1 MTSKL
6 YLYLA
11 TMTIWLTACSSNH
24 TETNTGAA
32 ASVAITTVNAGDVTI
47 YKDYPA
53 NVEGETDVQIRT
65 QVNGILEK
73 IYVDEGA
80 YVTKG
85 QLLFKVNDR
94 EYKEQLNNANAELLA
109 AKAAVSNAQLEVSK
123 VKPLVEA
130 KVVAVMQ
137 LQTAQANYDMAIAR
151 EKQAAARVADAG
163 IKLAYTDIKAPVN
176 GYVGRL
182 NKKAGTLVAPAD
194 GDPLTGISAIDMVHV
209 YFSIGEQEF
218 ITLKNALPGATLTEK
233 LKQAPPVS
241 LQIAGDSIYPQKGK
255 IDMVNGAFEK
265 NSGAITLRASFPNN
279 QGLLRSGNT
288 GKIILSFVQN
298 NVITVP
304 QAATI
309 EIQDKIF
316 VYTVNDSSKA
326 YKKSIIISGKTDN
339 NYLVRDGLRNGD
351 KIVTEGIE
359 LLQDGTPVQ
368 ASKPVA
374 TRNQ

>member
-11 TMTIWLTACSSNH
+11 IITIWLSACSSNH
-24 TETNTGAA
+24 TENTAGSAVPV
-32 ASVAITTVNAGDVTI
+32 SVVTVNANDATV
-47 YKDYPA
+47 YKEYPA
-53 NVEGETDVQIRT
+53 TVEGETDVQIRT

-85 QLLFKVNDR
+85 QSLFKINDR

-109 AKAAVSNAQLEVSK
+109 AKAAVSNALLEVNK
-123 VKPLVEA
+123 TRPLVES
-130 KVVAVMQ
+130 KVVAVTQ
-137 LQTAQANYDMAIAR
+137 LQTVQSNYDMALAR
-151 EKQAAARVADAG
+151 EKQAAAHVADAE
-163 IKLAYTDIKAPVN
+163 IKLAYTNIKAPVN
-176 GYVGRL
+176 GYIGRL

-194 GDPLTGISAIDMVHV
+194 GDPLTGISAIDVVHV
-209 YFSIGEQEF
+209 YFSLGEQEF
-218 ITLKNALPGATLTEK
+218 VTLKNALPGATLTDK

-241 LQIAGDSIYPQKGK
+241 LQVAGDSVYPQKGK
-255 IDMVNGAFEK
+255 IDMVNGSFEK
-265 NSGAITLRASFPNN
+265 NSGAITLRASFPNP
-279 QGLLRSGNT
+279 QGILRSGNT
-288 GKIILSFVQN
+288 GKIKLSFIQE
-298 NVITVP
+298 NVISVP
-304 QAATI
+304 QAATM

-326 YKKSIIISGKTDN
+326 YKKSIIISGKSEN
-339 NYLVRDGLRNGD
+339 NYLIREGLHNGD
-351 KIVTEGIE
+351 KIVTEGME

-368 ASKPVA
+368 PAKPVA